1 MSTEMYTDSLIA
13 NIENGIKNNWELPAL
28 SDYKKEAILYSEVA
42 RRIARLHVL
51 FEQAGIERGDKVV
64 ICGRNST
71 YWAISFFAT
80 LTYGAVA
87 VPLLHEFKSEA
98 VTHLV
103 NHSDGK
109 LLIVGD
115 VVWEGLNADEMP
127 NLQAAIQMQ
136 NFELVSCKCEKMRA
150 AYENIEELFKAKYP
164 NGFTKE
170 DVHYRRDTLD
180 ELAII
185 NYTSGTT
192 SMSKGVM
199 LSYRAILSNYMFAC
213 EVLPGLERGM
223 NVISMLPMAHMYGLQ
238 FEVIFEFIKGIHIHF
253 LTRIPSPKIVAE
265 AFAKVKP
272 DIIISVPLIIEKIYK
287 TKLKPFAD
295 KMIVKMLLK
304 TPVIDT
310 ILKEKILSALVE
322 SFGGRF
328 YEIIV
333 GGAAL
338 NREVETF
345 LKRIGFPLTVG
356 YGMTECGP
364 IVGYEDWKEH
374 KLGSCGKA
382 APRMEVKIDSP
393 DETKIVGEILVRGA
407 NVMMGYY
414 KNEEATKAA
423 FKDGWFKT
431 GDLGLKDKYG
441 NIYIKGR
448 SKNMILGASGQNI
461 YPEEIEDLLDSL
473 EFVNESLVRETD
485 GKLVALV
492 FLDQDRLDSKN
503 ISSKEYDKIL
513 EQIKQQAN
521 SQLSSYEQLSA
532 VYLHEE
538 EFEKTPKRSIKRYLY
553 TR

>member
-1 MSTEMYTDSLIA
+1 MYTDSFIA
-13 NIENGIKNNWELPAL
+13 NIETGIKNNWDLPAL
-28 SDYKKEAILYSEVA
+28 SDYKKESITYSEVA
-42 RRIARLHVL
+42 RRIARLHV
-51 FEQAGIERGDKVV
+51 FFKSAGIERGDKIV

-71 YWAISFFAT
+71 YWAISFFAGI
-80 LTYGAVA
+80 TYGAVV
-87 VPLLHEFKSEA
+87 VPLLHEFKSDA

-103 NHSDGK
+103 NHSDAK

-127 NLQAAIQMQ
+127 GLCAAIQMQ
-136 NFELVSCKCEKMRA
+136 NFELVSCNDENYCRAYNLIEENFKA
-150 AYENIEELFKAKYP
+150 AYP
-164 NGFTKE
+164 QGFTKE
-170 DVHYRRDTLD
+170 DVVYQRDKLD
-180 ELAII
+180 DLALI

-199 LSYRAILSNYMFAC
+199 LSYRALLSNYMFAC
-213 EVLPGLERGM
+213 EVLPHLTAGM

-238 FEVIFEFIKGIHIHF
+238 FEVIFEFLRGMHIHF

-265 AFAKVKP
+265 AFSRVKP

-295 KMIVKMLLK
+295 KTIVKMLLK
-304 TPVIDT
+304 TPVIDA
-310 ILKEKILSALVE
+310 ILKEKILTALIE

-338 NREVETF
+338 NKEVETF
-345 LKRIGFPLTVG
+345 LKKIGFPLTIG

-364 IVGYEDWKEH
+364 IIGYEDWSKH
-374 KLGSCGKA
+374 RLGSCGKA
-382 APRMEVKIDSP
+382 VPRMEVKIDSP
-393 DETKIVGEILVRGA
+393 DECKIVGEILVKGS

-414 KNEEATKAA
+414 KNEEATQAA
-423 FKDGWFKT
+423 FKDGWLRT
-431 GDLGLKDKYG
+431 GDLGLKDKNG

-448 SKNMILGASGQNI
+448 SKNMILSSSGQNV
-461 YPEEIEDLLDSL
+461 YPEEIEDILNSL
-473 EFVNESLVRETD
+473 EFVNESLVKDDE
-485 GKLVALV
+485 GKLIALV
-492 FLDQDRLDSKN
+492 FLDQDRLDSQH
-503 ISSKEYDKIL
+503 IFPKEYDNIL
-513 EQIKQQAN
+513 EEVRRQAN
-521 SQLSSYEQLSA
+521 SLLPAYEQLSA

-553 TR
+553 TTKK

>member
-1 MSTEMYTDSLIA
+1 MYTDSFIA
-13 NIENGIKNNWELPAL
+13 NIETGIKNNWDLPAL
-28 SDYKKEAILYSEVA
+28 SDYKKEPITYSEVA
-42 RRIARLHVL
+42 RRIARLHV
-51 FEQAGIERGDKVV
+51 FFKSAGIERGDKIV

-71 YWAISFFAT
+71 YWAISFFAGI
-80 LTYGAVA
+80 TYGAVA
-87 VPLLHEFKSEA
+87 VPLLHEFKSDA

-103 NHSDGK
+103 NHSDAK

-127 NLQAAIQMQ
+127 GLCAAIQMQ
-136 NFELVSCKCEKMRA
+136 NFELVSCNDENYCRAYNLIEENFKA
-150 AYENIEELFKAKYP
+150 AYP
-164 NGFTKE
+164 QGFTKE
-170 DVHYRRDTLD
+170 DVVYQRDKLD
-180 ELAII
+180 DLALI

-199 LSYRAILSNYMFAC
+199 LSYRALLSNYMFAC
-213 EVLPGLERGM
+213 EVLPHLTAGM

-238 FEVIFEFIKGIHIHF
+238 FEVIFEFLRGMHIHF

-265 AFAKVKP
+265 AFSRVKP

-295 KMIVKMLLK
+295 KTIVKMLLK
-304 TPVIDT
+304 TPVIDA
-310 ILKEKILSALVE
+310 ILKEKILTALME

-338 NREVETF
+338 NKEVETF
-345 LKRIGFPLTVG
+345 LKKIGFPLTIG

-364 IVGYEDWKEH
+364 IIGYEDWSKH
-374 KLGSCGKA
+374 RLGSCGKA
-382 APRMEVKIDSP
+382 VPRMEVKIDSP
-393 DETKIVGEILVRGA
+393 DECKIVGEILVKGS

-414 KNEEATKAA
+414 KNEEATQAA
-423 FKDGWFKT
+423 FKDGWLRT
-431 GDLGLKDKYG
+431 GDLGLKDKNG

-448 SKNMILGASGQNI
+448 SKNMILSSSGQNV
-461 YPEEIEDLLDSL
+461 YPEEIEDILNSL
-473 EFVNESLVRETD
+473 EFVNESLVKDDE
-485 GKLVALV
+485 GKLIALV
-492 FLDQDRLDSKN
+492 FLDQDRLDSQH
-503 ISSKEYDKIL
+503 ISSKEYDNIL
-513 EQIKQQAN
+513 EEVRRQAN
-521 SQLSSYEQLSA
+521 SLLSAYEQLSA

-553 TR
+553 TTKK

>member
-1 MSTEMYTDSLIA
+1 MYTDSFIA
-13 NIENGIKNNWELPAL
+13 NIETGIKNNWDLPAL
-28 SDYKKEAILYSEVA
+28 SDYKKESITYSEVA
-42 RRIARLHVL
+42 RRIARLHV
-51 FEQAGIERGDKVV
+51 FFKSAGIERGDKIV

-71 YWAISFFAT
+71 YWAISFFAGI
-80 LTYGAVA
+80 TYGAVV
-87 VPLLHEFKSEA
+87 VPLLHEFKSDA

-103 NHSDGK
+103 NHSDAK

-127 NLQAAIQMQ
+127 GLCAAIQMQ
-136 NFELVSCKCEKMRA
+136 NFELVSCNDENYCRAYNLIEENFKA
-150 AYENIEELFKAKYP
+150 AYP
-164 NGFTKE
+164 QGFTKE
-170 DVHYRRDTLD
+170 DVVYQRDKLD
-180 ELAII
+180 DLALI

-199 LSYRAILSNYMFAC
+199 LSYRALLSNYMFAC
-213 EVLPGLERGM
+213 EVLPHLTAGM

-238 FEVIFEFIKGIHIHF
+238 FEVIFEFLRGMHIHF

-265 AFAKVKP
+265 AFSRVKP

-295 KMIVKMLLK
+295 KTIVKMLLK
-304 TPVIDT
+304 TPVIDA
-310 ILKEKILSALVE
+310 ILKEKILTALIE

-338 NREVETF
+338 NKEVETF
-345 LKRIGFPLTVG
+345 LKKIGFPLTIG

-364 IVGYEDWKEH
+364 IIGYEDWSKH
-374 KLGSCGKA
+374 RLGSCGKA
-382 APRMEVKIDSP
+382 VPRMEVKIDSP
-393 DETKIVGEILVRGA
+393 DECKIVGEILVKGS

-414 KNEEATKAA
+414 KNEEATQAA
-423 FKDGWFKT
+423 LKDGWLRT
-431 GDLGLKDKYG
+431 GDLGLKDKNG

-448 SKNMILGASGQNI
+448 SKNMILSSSGQNV
-461 YPEEIEDLLDSL
+461 YPEEIEDILNSL
-473 EFVNESLVRETD
+473 EFVNESLVKDDE
-485 GKLVALV
+485 GKLIALV
-492 FLDQDRLDSKN
+492 FLDQDRLDSQH
-503 ISSKEYDKIL
+503 ISSKEYDNIL
-513 EQIKQQAN
+513 EEVRRQAN
-521 SQLSSYEQLSA
+521 SLLPAYEQLSA

-553 TR
+553 TTKK

>member
-1 MSTEMYTDSLIA
+1 MYTDSFIA
-13 NIENGIKNNWELPAL
+13 NIETSIKNNWDLPAL
-28 SDYKKEAILYSEVA
+28 SDYKKEPITYGEVA
-42 RRIARLHVL
+42 RRIARLHV
-51 FEQAGIERGDKVV
+51 FFKSAGIKRGDKVV

-71 YWAISFFAT
+71 YWAISFFASI
-80 LTYGAVA
+80 TYGAVA
-87 VPLLHEFKSEA
+87 VPLLHEFKSDA

-103 NHSDGK
+103 NHSDAK

-127 NLQAAIQMQ
+127 KLCAAIQMQ
-136 NFELVSCKCEKMRA
+136 NFELVSCKNEDYCRA
-150 AYENIEELFKAKYP
+150 YNLVEEIFKVEYP
-164 NGFTKE
+164 QGFTKE
-170 DVHYRRDTLD
+170 NVSYQRDNLD
-180 ELAII
+180 DLALI

-199 LSYRAILSNYMFAC
+199 LSYRALLSNYMFAC
-213 EVLPGLERGM
+213 EVLPHLTAGM

-238 FEVIFEFIKGIHIHF
+238 FEVIFEFLRGMHIHF

-265 AFAKVKP
+265 AFARVKP

-295 KMIVKMLLK
+295 KTIVKMLLK
-304 TPVIDT
+304 TPVIDA
-310 ILKEKILSALVE
+310 ILKEKILSALLE

-338 NREVETF
+338 NKEVETF
-345 LKRIGFPLTVG
+345 LKKIGFPLTIG

-364 IVGYEDWKEH
+364 IISYEDWTKH

-382 APRMEVKIDSP
+382 VPRMEIKVDSP
-393 DETKIVGEILVRGA
+393 DECKIVGEILVRGA

-414 KNEEATKAA
+414 KNEEATRAV
-423 FKDGWFKT
+423 FKDGWFRT
-431 GDLGLKDKYG
+431 GDLGLKDKNG

-448 SKNMILGASGQNI
+448 SKNMILSSSGQNV
-461 YPEEIEDLLDSL
+461 YPEEIEDILNSL
-473 EFVNESLVRETD
+473 EFVNESLVKDDD

-492 FLDQDRLDSKN
+492 FLDQDRLDSKQ
-503 ISSKEYDKIL
+503 ISAKEYPDVL
-513 EQIKQQAN
+513 EEIRHQAN
-521 SQLSSYEQLSA
+521 SLLPAYEQLSA

-553 TR
+553 TTKR

>member
-1 MSTEMYTDSLIA
+1 MYTDSFIA
-13 NIENGIKNNWELPAL
+13 NIETGIKNNWDLPAL
-28 SDYKKEAILYSEVA
+28 SDYKKKPITYSEVA
-42 RRIARLHVL
+42 RRIARLHV
-51 FEQAGIERGDKVV
+51 FFKSAGIERGDKIV

-71 YWAISFFAT
+71 YWAISFFAGI
-80 LTYGAVA
+80 TYGAVA
-87 VPLLHEFKSEA
+87 VPLLHEFKSDA

-103 NHSDGK
+103 NHSDAK

-127 NLQAAIQMQ
+127 GLCAAIQMQ
-136 NFELVSCKCEKMRA
+136 NFELVSCNDENYCRAYNLIEENFKA
-150 AYENIEELFKAKYP
+150 AYP
-164 NGFTKE
+164 QGFTKE
-170 DVHYRRDTLD
+170 DVVYQRDKLD
-180 ELAII
+180 DLALI

-199 LSYRAILSNYMFAC
+199 LSYRALLSNYMFAC
-213 EVLPGLERGM
+213 EVLPHLTAGM

-238 FEVIFEFIKGIHIHF
+238 FEVIFEFLRGMHIHF

-265 AFAKVKP
+265 AFSRVKP

-295 KMIVKMLLK
+295 KTIVKMLLK
-304 TPVIDT
+304 TPVIDA
-310 ILKEKILSALVE
+310 ILKEKILTALME

-345 LKRIGFPLTVG
+345 LKKIGFPLTIG

-364 IVGYEDWKEH
+364 IIGYEDWSKH
-374 KLGSCGKA
+374 RLGSCGKA
-382 APRMEVKIDSP
+382 VPRMEVKIDSP
-393 DETKIVGEILVRGA
+393 DECKIVGEILVKGS

-414 KNEEATKAA
+414 KNEEATQAA
-423 FKDGWFKT
+423 FKDGWLRT
-431 GDLGLKDKYG
+431 GDLGLKDKNG

-448 SKNMILGASGQNI
+448 SKNMILSSSGQNV
-461 YPEEIEDLLDSL
+461 YPEEIEDILNSL
-473 EFVNESLVRETD
+473 EFVNESLVKDDE
-485 GKLVALV
+485 GKLIALV
-492 FLDQDRLDSKN
+492 FLDQDRLDSQH
-503 ISSKEYDKIL
+503 ISSKEYDNIL
-513 EQIKQQAN
+513 EEIRRQAN
-521 SQLSSYEQLSA
+521 SLLPAYEQLSA

-553 TR
+553 TTKK

>member
-1 MSTEMYTDSLIA
+1 MYTDSFIA
-13 NIENGIKNNWELPAL
+13 NIETGIKNNWDLPAL
-28 SDYKKEAILYSEVA
+28 SDYKKESITYSEVA
-42 RRIARLHVL
+42 RRIARLHV
-51 FEQAGIERGDKVV
+51 FFKSAGIERGDKIV

-71 YWAISFFAT
+71 YWAISFFAGI
-80 LTYGAVA
+80 TYGAVV
-87 VPLLHEFKSEA
+87 VPLLHEFKSDA

-103 NHSDGK
+103 NHSDAK

-127 NLQAAIQMQ
+127 GLCAAIQMQ
-136 NFELVSCKCEKMRA
+136 NFELVSCNDENYCRAYNLIEENFKA
-150 AYENIEELFKAKYP
+150 AYP
-164 NGFTKE
+164 QGFTKE
-170 DVHYRRDTLD
+170 DVVYQRDKLD
-180 ELAII
+180 DLALI

-199 LSYRAILSNYMFAC
+199 LSYRALLSNYMFAC
-213 EVLPGLERGM
+213 EVLPHLTAGM

-238 FEVIFEFIKGIHIHF
+238 FEVIFEFLRGMHIHF

-265 AFAKVKP
+265 AFSKVKP

-295 KMIVKMLLK
+295 KTIVKMLLK
-304 TPVIDT
+304 TPVIDA
-310 ILKEKILSALVE
+310 ILKEKILTALME

-338 NREVETF
+338 NKEVETF
-345 LKRIGFPLTVG
+345 LKKIGFPLTIG

-364 IVGYEDWKEH
+364 IIGYEDWSKH
-374 KLGSCGKA
+374 RLGSCGKA
-382 APRMEVKIDSP
+382 VPRMEVKIDSP
-393 DETKIVGEILVRGA
+393 DECKIVGEILVKGS

-414 KNEEATKAA
+414 KNEEATQAA
-423 FKDGWFKT
+423 FKDGWLRT
-431 GDLGLKDKYG
+431 GDLGLKDKNG

-448 SKNMILGASGQNI
+448 SKNMILSSSGQNV
-461 YPEEIEDLLDSL
+461 YPEEIEDILNSL
-473 EFVNESLVRETD
+473 EFVNESLVKDDE
-485 GKLVALV
+485 GKLIALV
-492 FLDQDRLDSKN
+492 FLDQDRLDSQH
-503 ISSKEYDKIL
+503 ISSKEYDNIL
-513 EQIKQQAN
+513 EEVRRQAN
-521 SQLSSYEQLSA
+521 SLLPAYEQLSA

-553 TR
+553 TTKK